1 MVLYILSFV
10 SLLQFGRE
18 VLLCRKR
25 QQWRNKVIL
34 MVATMKMME
43 KYEGERFLAEH
54 GSIMSEEAEDHLPRK
69 TSSL

>member
-10 SLLQFGRE
+10 SLLKFVGE

-43 KYEGERFLAEH
+43 KDEGERFLAEH